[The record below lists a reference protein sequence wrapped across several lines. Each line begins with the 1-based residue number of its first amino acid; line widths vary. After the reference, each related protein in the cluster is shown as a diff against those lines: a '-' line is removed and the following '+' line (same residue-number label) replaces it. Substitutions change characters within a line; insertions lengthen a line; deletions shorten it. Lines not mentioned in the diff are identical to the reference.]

1 MTSWI
6 YEQTPANCLAAVK
19 KSGLALKHI
28 KYQTPELCL
37 QAVLQNGRAIRFVE
51 EPTIELCCEAVKQ
64 NPKALR
70 YIPCPTYEI
79 YRAAID
85 TDPCIILTI
94 ENPSDDLIIQAVD
107 KYPGILRDLIV
118 SEELALRLVRQVPN
132 AIRWLRKPSKRVRL
146 AAVETDAMQLKYI
159 EKQTPEI
166 ICKAIQQNP
175 ASYNFVKWPYTTSDF
190 ACDFLRVAPNIIFFM
205 DYPTTDMYRAALQDT
220 TMRKQLQ
227 AFYEQGLIRDSRAY
241 LEALEKNDLPQ
252 IGS

>member
-6 YEQTPANCLAAVK
+6 YEQTPAVCLAAVK

-28 KYQTPELCL
+28 KHQTPEICL
-37 QAVLQNGRAIRFVE
+37 TAVRQNGRAIRFVE
-51 EPTIELCCEAVKQ
+51 EPTIELYCEAVKQ
-64 NPKALR
+64 NPKALK
-70 YIPCPTYEI
+70 YIPYPTHEV

-85 TDPCIILTI
+85 SNPCIILTI
-94 ENPSDDLIIQAVD
+94 ENPSDDLITQAVS

-118 SEELALRLVRQVPN
+118 SEELALRLVQQVPG

-159 EKQTPEI
+159 DKQTPEI
-166 ICKAIQQNP
+166 ICKAIQRDP
-175 ASYNFVKWPYTTSDF
+175 AAYVFVKWPYTASDF
-190 ACDFLRVAPNIIFFM
+190 AVEFLRVSPEIIFFV
-205 DYPTTDMYRAALQDT
+205 DWPSVDMYRMALQDT
-220 TMRKQLQ
+220 TTRERLQ
-227 AFYEQGLIRDSRAY
+227 ALYEQGLVFNEREY